1 MKLDNKALDE
11 QAVRFEQHG
20 ILLSKNA
27 GETLSREQRLIL
39 ISQEMLQNIID
50 LTNNFIE
57 LLNEIFADCGTVVNG
72 DETKQ
77 VISDECFGQA
87 LGKRGI
93 QNIWDKDFGRHT
105 KSGRVC
111 KDYGVMLRGKDI
123 LKDYSRLWQGIY
135 KSKGNSSS
143 SDYNS
148 NNCEQLLYGYR
159 NQFLKGLQYFR
170 QMQENLLKV
179 PRALKGYEK
188 NRKPAGGN
196 SYGSSFGKLKSLYLK
211 PQDNKAYAKGWNLYK
226 SLESYLNN

>member
-27 GETLSREQRLIL
+27 GKTLSREQRLIL

-72 DETKQ
+72 DEKKQ
-77 VISDECFGQA
+77 VISDEVFGQA
-87 LGKRGI
+87 LGKREI
-93 QNIWDKDFGRHT
+93 QNIWDKDFGWHT

-111 KDYGVMLRGKDI
+111 KDYGVMLRGKDV
-123 LKDYSRLWQGIY
+123 LKDYSRLLQGNY
-135 KSKGNSSS
+135 RAKGNSNS

-148 NNCEQLLYGYR
+148 NQLI
-159 NQFLKGLQYFR
+159 KGLQYFR
-170 QMQENLLKV
+170 QTQENLLKV
-179 PRALKGYEK
+179 PSALKGYGIS
-188 NRKPAGGN
+188 RKPSGSN
-196 SYGSSFGKLKSLYLK
+196 SYGSSFGKSKNLYFNH
-211 PQDNKAYAKGWNLYK
+211 QDNKADIKGGDLYK
-226 SLESYLNN
+226 SLDAYFNN

>member
-1 MKLDNKALDE
+1 MKLDNEPMDEQTVKSFKEKKALLKD
-11 QAVRFEQHG
+11 
-20 ILLSKNA
+20 NA
-27 GETLSREQRLIL
+27 TGVFDKEQRLIL
-39 ISQEMLQNIID
+39 ISQEMLQNVID

-72 DETKQ
+72 DEKKQ
-77 VISDECFGQA
+77 VISDEVFGQA
-87 LGKRGI
+87 LGKREI

-105 KSGRVC
+105 KSSRIC
-111 KDYGVMLRGKDI
+111 KDYGVMLRGKDA
-123 LKDYSRLWQGIY
+123 LKDYSRVLQGIY
-135 KSKGNSSS
+135 RAKGNSNS

-148 NNCEQLLYGYR
+148 NQLLYGYR

-188 NRKPAGGN
+188 NRKPSGGN
-196 SYGSSFGKLKSLYLK
+196 SYGSSFGKSKNLYFNH
-211 PQDNKAYAKGWNLYK
+211 QDNKAYIKGGDLYK